1 MFSCLIDLRN
11 EERPEAFALA
21 NGTILL
27 EETEELLK
35 ENFARALKHS
45 KYSTLADLLQH
56 NRDFVKESTSK
67 AQFRLLNSKGKHV
80 TLSDI
85 DLPLTVLLLK
95 SLLNIKEVDNVQW
108 SGEGS
113 LGDQIVRINRIRNV
127 TLGFLLKPDKTWNMD
142 VVYNNLCESLNVLGI
157 SKRKQV
163 KLNALILYPDLSRA
177 LTVRQNL
184 EMWISRDKQGMIEL
198 FERMEPHLKTNKMLK
213 PLYKDHCMVTSDL
226 KGNYDKI
233 LSILRK
239 LPLNIMMNVLCHQP
253 HHNLEGQSE
262 AIAEKLK
269 QTFQDEQRKLAEK
282 VDILAK
288 SGTLQHDLKQHE
300 HYPSEMIHSVKTELL
315 DPGELFRVL
324 ILDSPRNNNDKYID
338 DFCKALGCVPWDVI
352 IDLDYQSRTTSGL
365 HERCAKVLKT
375 HKDYQVVAYNQE
387 ICVSDSDKKII
398 ANGEKTLWYLAN
410 GCEDTGIE
418 PIQKRQFEKTLTP
431 LGSLLTAIISKT
443 SCGKPLSIWN
453 IIMGNQVSS
462 LLQKLLQ
469 RLDGISESVEEH
481 ILLAKSCLYN
491 MCTEESI
498 IGNIPCKELEMETKT
513 GCVTYQDF
521 SNVFRKKLNRN
532 EKRYIYPG
540 SDGRQCELSEDEM
553 VQHQVYVDLYHFD
566 SGKMDFTDKSPYT
579 VAEMME
585 RERTDFLK
593 GNPLTPEAQFV
604 HPKRQVYVE
613 REEMK
618 EIKKKICRLLTERGE
633 RTRRRDDVGHF
644 TIHHDSSGG
653 GTTTAR
659 YLLYT
664 LRETYPCLEIKRIDP
679 QTTKYLDGLS
689 KESRSPL
696 LLVLDDHEFSAKN
709 ADVLQQEL
717 ENSNIKALVIY
728 VQRDKPNPLGDNKDH
743 TIKQYGKSKYDHYIS
758 SELKPEDK
766 EGFRQLYQKVQASK
780 VFLFGLLAF
789 CEEYDRSRL
798 NHHISAGM
806 ASASP
811 QQKEA
816 LAMVLFTW
824 KYCQKPVKLKFFD
837 FGHDAL
843 ESNRNFQDVFGY
855 HNCDFVKKHAK
866 TNLVSPIH
874 QCVVDPI
881 LEFLMKER
889 GDTTEATFLK
899 WFMDILFL
907 TLSKT
912 STMFRG
918 NDQMCRQFFIER
930 KDDHMSLLVKD
941 LGDKCGKEY
950 TSKQILKFSQLYR
963 GQKQEGHM
971 RALYARYLTY
981 QMEELDKGLEEI
993 RVAVGLKVGET
1004 VQTGH
1009 TTNET
1014 AILGT
1019 YGNLY
1024 REKATKVFKSQKDS
1038 DAAITQSLVY
1048 FQEAVDAFQK
1058 AQQLTLASKQYIA
1071 DNFLGEVRARH
1082 RLLSLCFWNRCKGKF
1097 AQFRE
1102 FQKVTEYQLIKDS
1115 GEKALEVLDR
1125 LDNLQRLNKLDE
1137 ISERTSKEIWRFK
1150 FMLLKLNFEET
1161 STKKSLIAF
1170 TKKEPNI
1177 CFDIGLI
1184 VRMKYDSIRS
1194 VSDSSFQ
1201 YHLTEWGSLPTHD
1214 LLTIIT
1220 FVQQRVERGSAK
1232 LHSCNY
1238 DDLLTAMIYLR
1249 YREKP
1254 SHQYP
1259 QYNIGYAIECA
1270 KKWRHSFPQDHRAS
1284 FTLGALYLVKGIGDD
1299 IKDDLKEG
1307 MRLLKKCEEICAENI
1322 SARLVMVKRWSIGL
1336 DTGLK
1341 MLIPYRKETEA
1352 SELAA
1357 FNGRQTHPRSALIRV
1372 KPYGEVMLASV
1383 YGDNRRKVDDGQHS
1397 NLRFNIC
1404 LRHKDPLCAYNV
1416 QKV

>member
-85 DLPLTVLLLK
+85 DFPLTVLLLK

-108 SGEGS
+108 SCEGS

-163 KLNALILYPDLSRA
+163 KLNALILYPDLSRKF
-177 LTVRQNL
+177 TVRQNL

-300 HYPSEMIHSVKTELL
+300 HYPSEILHSVKTELL

-324 ILDSPRNNNDKYID
+324 ILDSPQNTNDKNID
-338 DFCKALGCVPWDVI
+338 EFCKALGCVSWDVI

-365 HERCAKVLKT
+365 HERFAKVLKT
-375 HKDYQVVAYNQE
+375 HKDYQVITYNQE
-387 ICVSDSDKKII
+387 NCVSDSDKMII

-410 GCEDTGIE
+410 GCEDTHIE

-431 LGSLLTAIISKT
+431 LGSLLTAIIPKT
-443 SCGKPLSIWN
+443 SCRKALSIWN
-453 IIMGNQVSS
+453 IMMGNQVNS

-469 RLDGISESVEEH
+469 RLDGISQSVEEH
-481 ILLAKSCLYN
+481 IIFTKSCLYN
-491 MCTEESI
+491 ICSGESVI
-498 IGNIPCKELEMETKT
+498 ANIPCMELEMEIKT

-521 SNVFRKKLNRN
+521 SNVFRKRLNKN

-540 SDGRQCELSEDEM
+540 SDGRQCELSEDKM
-553 VQHQVYVDLYHFD
+553 VQHQVYVELYHFD
-566 SGKMDFTDKSPYT
+566 IGKINFTDGM
-579 VAEMME
+579 AEMME

-604 HPKRQVYVE
+604 DQKYQVYVE
-613 REEMK
+613 REEMQA
-618 EIKKKICRLLTERGE
+618 IKKKVCRLLTERAE

-664 LRETYPCLEIKRIDP
+664 LRETYPCLEIKTIDP
-679 QTTKYLDGLS
+679 QTTKYLDELS
-689 KESRSPL
+689 KESKSPL
-696 LLVLDDHEFSAKN
+696 LVVMDDHEFTAKN

-717 ENSNIKALVIY
+717 ENSNIKALVVH
-728 VQRDKPNPLGDNKDH
+728 VQRDKPNPLGDDKKQ
-743 TIKQYGKSKYDHYIS
+743 TINEYGKSKYDHYIS
-758 SELKPEDK
+758 SELKPADN
-766 EGFRQLYQKVQASK
+766 EGFRHLYQKVQASK
-780 VFLFGLLAF
+780 VILFGLLAF

-806 ASASP
+806 MSCSS

-816 LAMVLFTW
+816 LAIVLLSW
-824 KYCQKPVKLKFFD
+824 KYCQKPVKLKLFD
-837 FGHDAL
+837 TGQDEL
-843 ESNRNFQDVFGY
+843 ESSSDIQEIFGY
-855 HNCDFVKKHAK
+855 HNSDFVKKHDK

-881 LEFLMKER
+881 IESLMKER
-889 GDTTEATFLK
+889 GDTTETTFLK

-907 TLSKT
+907 TLGKT

-930 KDDHMSLLVKD
+930 QVDHLSLLVSD
-941 LGDKCGKEY
+941 LGNKCGNEY
-950 TSKQILKFSQLYR
+950 TSKQILKFAELHR
-963 GQKQEGHM
+963 GEKQEGHM
-971 RALYARYLTY
+971 RALYARYLTH
-981 QMEELDKGLEEI
+981 QMGKLDKGLEEI
-993 RVAVGLKVGET
+993 RVAVGLKFGET

-1024 REKATKVFKSQKDS
+1024 KAKATKVFKSQKDS
-1038 DAAITQSLVY
+1038 DAAITHSLVY

-1058 AQQLTLASKQYIA
+1058 AQRLTLASKQYIA

-1082 RLLSLCFWNRCKGKF
+1082 RLLNLCLWNRCNGHF

-1102 FQKVTEYQLIKDS
+1102 FQKTTQYQLIKDS

-1150 FMLLKLNFEET
+1150 FLLLKLNFEET
-1161 STKKSLIAF
+1161 TTKKNLIAV

-1194 VSDSSFQ
+1194 VSDSRFQ

-1220 FVQQRVERGSAK
+1220 FVQQRIEHGSAK
-1232 LHSCNY
+1232 LHTYNY
-1238 DDLLTAMIYLR
+1238 NDLLTAMIHLR

-1259 QYNIGYAIECA
+1259 QYTIGYTIECA
-1270 KKWRHSFPQDHRAS
+1270 KDWHRNFPLDHRAS
-1284 FTLGALYLVKGIGDD
+1284 FILGALYLVKGIGDD

-1307 MRLLKKCEEICAENI
+1307 MRLLKKCEEICAENK

-1336 DTGLK
+1336 GTGLK
-1341 MLIPYRKETEA
+1341 KLIPYRKETDM
-1352 SELAA
+1352 SELAT
-1357 FNGRQTHPRSALIRV
+1357 FHGRQTYPRSTLIRV
-1372 KPYGEVMLASV
+1372 QPYGDVMLASV
-1383 YGDNRRKVDDGQHS
+1383 FGENRKKVDDGQHS
-1397 NLRFNIC
+1397 HLQFNIC
-1404 LRHKDPLCAYNV
+1404 LRHQDPLCAYNV